1 MALLT
6 GNMVETAEIKLRTAG
21 VKVELLKR
29 PGQSEL
35 FGGFGSDH
43 MDRPTIVKMAIEKC
57 NQIFGCQIPKEN
69 FLIIGDTPKDVH
81 CAHANG
87 IPALAVCTGIF
98 K

>member
-1 MALLT
+1 MT
-6 GNMVETAEIKLRTAG
+6 GNMVETAEVKLRDAG

-29 PGQSEL
+29 VGVDGELAL

-43 MDRPTIVKMAIEKC
+43 MDRPTIVKMAMEKC
-57 NQIFGCQIPKEN
+57 NKIFDCQIPQEN

-98 K
+98 T